1 LRLTIDAM
9 THEPVVSG
17 KRLVKVLE
25 GTGWERVR
33 QHGDHVMLRKAGER
47 QELIVPLHHELKK
60 GTEAGILRE
69 AGLHPDDLRR
79 ALGQ

>member
-1 LRLTIDAM
+1 M

-25 GTGWERVR
+25 ATGWERVR
-33 QHGDHVMLRKAGER
+33 RHGDHVMLRKAGER

-69 AGLHPDDLRR
+69 AGLRPDDLRR

>member
-1 LRLTIDAM
+1 M
-9 THEPVVSG
+9 THEPAISG
-17 KRLVKVLE
+17 KRLIKVLE

-79 ALGQ
+79 ALRQ